1 MVFAKSVKKKVLTF
15 SRIQLDCKNAYKSVE
30 SESTN
35 ALTLEA
41 FKLSLYCFN
50 RLVNIWLKTD
60 LKLALLKRVL
70 TKLRLCVFKVFTNLS
85 SLTKWLI
92 KSRGLSNLST
102 HDESLVNNAK
112 ALFRATL
119 NSELFNKVVK
129 APDKAEFDTLLN
141 NGLLCFSFS
150 NWLNRSEFN
159 KFLSFAKVNRPYN
172 KLFNPVLFLFTSALF
187 RSHFAMSLNLVPRS
201 EFTFSDNFLD
211 NSAHVWSRLRFLS
224 FASFK
229 VLNAKS
235 INSLSNWNV

>member
-60 LKLALLKRVL
+60 LKLASLKRVL

-129 APDKAEFDTLLN
+129 APDKAELDTLLN
-141 NGLLCFSFS
+141 NGLLFF
-150 NWLNRSEFN
+150 
-159 KFLSFAKVNRPYN
+159 
-172 KLFNPVLFLFTSALF
+172 
-187 RSHFAMSLNLVPRS
+187 
-201 EFTFSDNFLD
+201 
-211 NSAHVWSRLRFLS
+211 
-224 FASFK
+224 
-229 VLNAKS
+229 
-235 INSLSNWNV
+235 